1 MNQKER
7 SSYDTILQ
15 ILKSDATLLSDSVVD
30 NIMATQ
36 REKIKKMHS
45 YAITAPSSEHGRWQT
60 FYKDAR
66 GVRKNIKAPS
76 EEALLDKLI
85 PIYFAKTHI
94 DNLTF
99 HELYEEWLE
108 YKTAL
113 CGSSNTMKRHKQRY
127 KKYFETSVL
136 DSMKVQSIDELLLD
150 KECNRIVS
158 ENNLTRK
165 EWVNAKVILNGM
177 YDYAFR
183 KRYIEENYMSK
194 VVIQVRYKQVQ
205 RKTGKTETYDT
216 DELSALNAYLDQ
228 KYSETHDYSFMAIR
242 LNFFLGLRVG
252 ELVALK
258 WEDLCDDNHL
268 HIVREEIRNQ
278 DTNAVEVV
286 EHTKTNTDR
295 FVVLI
300 PQAKEILEK
309 VDHVDEYV
317 FVRDGKRL
325 TSRQINYVLEKFAER
340 MGMHTKSSHKMRKT
354 YASRLNAAGVPLD
367 VIREQLGHSDLTT
380 TLGYIYNPLTEKETY
395 DAISC
400 ALK

>member
-15 ILKSDATLLSDSVVD
+15 ILKSDATLLADSVVD

-36 REKIKKMHS
+36 REKIKKMHP

-194 VVIQVRYKQVQ
+194 VVIGSIQKAVHKVLLSNLQ
-205 RKTGKTETYDT
+205 RPKRSGDLEPSSPGGGSKTRKGYPFGYPFLVPLRARDGTRTRDPDLGK
-216 DELSALNAYLDQ
+216 
-228 KYSETHDYSFMAIR
+228 
-242 LNFFLGLRVG
+242 
-252 ELVALK
+252 
-258 WEDLCDDNHL
+258 
-268 HIVREEIRNQ
+268 
-278 DTNAVEVV
+278 
-286 EHTKTNTDR
+286 
-295 FVVLI
+295 VVLH
-300 PQAKEILEK
+300 QLSHSRMCLFLNDK
-309 VDHVDEYV
+309 VQY
-317 FVRDGKRL
+317 
-325 TSRQINYVLEKFAER
+325 TNINGSCQSFFE
-340 MGMHTKSSHKMRKT
+340 KT
-354 YASRLNAAGVPLD
+354 YFPKH
-367 VIREQLGHSDLTT
+367 IF
-380 TLGYIYNPLTEKETY
+380 
-395 DAISC
+395 
-400 ALK
+400 

>member
-15 ILKSDATLLSDSVVD
+15 ILKSDATLLADSVVD

-36 REKIKKMHS
+36 REKIKKMHP

-194 VVIQVRYKQVQ
+194 VVIGSIQKAVHKVLLSNLQ
-205 RKTGKTETYDT
+205 RPKR
-216 DELSALNAYLDQ
+216 SA
-228 KYSETHDYSFMAIR
+228 R
-242 LNFFLGLRVG
+242 
-252 ELVALK
+252 
-258 WEDLCDDNHL
+258 
-268 HIVREEIRNQ
+268 
-278 DTNAVEVV
+278 
-286 EHTKTNTDR
+286 
-295 FVVLI
+295 
-300 PQAKEILEK
+300 
-309 VDHVDEYV
+309 
-317 FVRDGKRL
+317 RD
-325 TSRQINYVLEKFAER
+325 SN
-340 MGMHTKSSHKMRKT
+340 
-354 YASRLNAAGVPLD
+354 
-367 VIREQLGHSDLTT
+367 
-380 TLGYIYNPLTEKETY
+380 
-395 DAISC
+395 
-400 ALK
+400 

>member
-15 ILKSDATLLSDSVVD
+15 ILKSDATLLADSVVD

-36 REKIKKMHS
+36 REKIKKMHP

-183 KRYIEENYMSK
+183 KYYIQKRNSCQDKFYKPGLRHLLNPKIPTSRRNTVFFCQIFLNYMLCG
-194 VVIQVRYKQVQ
+194 VVFYVIM
-205 RKTGKTETYDT
+205 
-216 DELSALNAYLDQ
+216 
-228 KYSETHDYSFMAIR
+228 KYE
-242 LNFFLGLRVG
+242 N
-252 ELVALK
+252 LV
-258 WEDLCDDNHL
+258 
-268 HIVREEIRNQ
+268 
-278 DTNAVEVV
+278 
-286 EHTKTNTDR
+286 
-295 FVVLI
+295 
-300 PQAKEILEK
+300 
-309 VDHVDEYV
+309 
-317 FVRDGKRL
+317 
-325 TSRQINYVLEKFAER
+325 
-340 MGMHTKSSHKMRKT
+340 
-354 YASRLNAAGVPLD
+354 
-367 VIREQLGHSDLTT
+367 
-380 TLGYIYNPLTEKETY
+380 
-395 DAISC
+395 
-400 ALK
+400 